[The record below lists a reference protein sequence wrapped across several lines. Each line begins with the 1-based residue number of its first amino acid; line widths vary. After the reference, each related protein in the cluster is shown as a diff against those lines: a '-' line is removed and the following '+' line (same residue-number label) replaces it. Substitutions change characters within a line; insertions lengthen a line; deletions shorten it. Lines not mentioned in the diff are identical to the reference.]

1 MRVEDIQVDQVIA
14 IRYCDSEY
22 NITLRG
28 VTVTDVDAD
37 AVIGWCHERKA
48 YRRFL
53 KNRILEAVEI
63 VTQENPKLPIGVG
76 TTVYIVQDNEIK
88 ALNIACIA
96 NNENGYHYDLT
107 NGEGIVALTISNP
120 KYFNTTKTACANE
133 WLKAQGLGKINEC

>member
-22 NITLRG
+22 NITFRG
-28 VTVTDVDAD
+28 VTVTDVDYNAI
-37 AVIGWCHERKA
+37 IGWCHERKA
-48 YRRFL
+48 YRKFI
-53 KNRILEAVEI
+53 KKRILEAVEI

-88 ALNIACIA
+88 ALNIACIT

-107 NGEGIVALTISNP
+107 NGEGIVVLTISNP
-120 KYFNTTKTACANE
+120 KHLNTTKTACANE